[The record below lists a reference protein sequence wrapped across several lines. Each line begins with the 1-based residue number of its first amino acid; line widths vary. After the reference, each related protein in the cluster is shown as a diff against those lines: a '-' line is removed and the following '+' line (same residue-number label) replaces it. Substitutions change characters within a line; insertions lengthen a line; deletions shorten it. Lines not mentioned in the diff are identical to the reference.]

1 MYPQF
6 VEVSC
11 PPIVIQRLGGDGR
24 GGGEQRESEMNGSEG
39 EAKQEDKV

>member
-11 PPIVIQRLGGDGR
+11 PPIVIQQLGRDGR
-24 GGGEQRESEMNGSEG
+24 GGGEQESEMNGSEG